1 MISFEEFKEIL
12 REGVANNIDA
22 EVTVVT
28 VLKNNGIKLDALS
41 IKSKSSNIAPLIYI
55 ASYYDEYSKGRGIE
69 SIVDSI
75 IMIYKRESGIS
86 YEMISKFTDYSIM
99 KDYIQTKLINK
110 KSNLELLENVP
121 HKDFLDLA
129 IVCMAIL
136 PFEEEQGDGQGD
148 GTILVNRYHMER
160 WGISE
165 EEMFNVAIAN
175 SMEKNPAVIRVMNEI
190 IKEMYIENALE
201 VQEEDEICAMID
213 SMDCKLYVLTGTR
226 KYNGAVVITYENV
239 LRDFA
244 KEKNC
249 NIYILPSSIHE
260 GILVLEEEGMSA
272 VELREMVKSV
282 NQTQLAETEVLS
294 NSVYYY
300 DRETNKITIA

>member
-28 VLKNNGIKLDALS
+28 VPKNNGIKLDALS

-55 ASYYDEYSKGRGIE
+55 AGYYDEYNNGRGIE

-75 IMIYKRESGIS
+75 IMICKRESGIS
-86 YEMISKFTDYSIM
+86 YEIISKFTDYSIM

-129 IVCMAIL
+129 IVCMVIL
-136 PFEEEQGDGQGD
+136 PFDEEHGD
-148 GTILVNRYHMER
+148 GTVLVNRYHMER

-213 SMDCKLYVLTGTR
+213 SMDSKLYVLTGTR

-249 NIYILPSSIHE
+249 NIFILPSSIHE